1 MTSKNWAI
9 PTINFTHSPELE
21 ARRILFVAG
30 SLARGWYQKHN
41 FLILPE
47 LAPRAPS
54 SQVILPN
61 LPYDA
66 IPRFWES
73 VAKLKLVTP
82 QLAPAPLLAAI
93 ESLCESLYKPSL
105 YTRHLSELEKS
116 YNQVKDNFWNT
127 LFTLFPSYSSRVK
140 DITIISSQYGSSSS
154 FNLATAD
161 NSKITIYLRSDAKID
176 KLLWSILAALFRT
189 KMQDEQ
195 KYSWEEVEAVI
206 DWLMSES
213 SLAASIPHPHP
224 TLTNLRANQLSNYR
238 QLSEKYLASLG
249 ISGVLHLEK
258 HGSNYMY
265 GDIKI
270 TDLTTKQQILLDL
283 LLTKR
288 GLTVSYEEI
297 AASLW
302 PNNEDWSL
310 YALTK
315 EIQRLRDKIKK
326 CDINSQLIHAHR
338 KLGYSIA

>member
-1 MTSKNWAI
+1 MTSKNWTI
-9 PTINFTHSPELE
+9 PTTSFTHSPELE

-30 SLARGWYQKHN
+30 SLSRGWYQKHN

-47 LAPRAPS
+47 IAHRAPS

-61 LPYDA
+61 LPYA
-66 IPRFWES
+66 TIPRFWES

-82 QLAPAPLLAAI
+82 QLAPTTLLAAT
-93 ESLCESLYKPSL
+93 ESLCKPTYKPKL
-105 YTRHLSELEKS
+105 YIKHLSELEVS

-127 LFTLFPSYSSRVK
+127 LFTLFPSYRSRVK

-154 FNLATAD
+154 FNLARGQD
-161 NSKITIYLRSDAKID
+161 SSITIYLRSDAKID
-176 KLLWSILAALFRT
+176 KLLWSILATLFRS

-213 SLAASIPHPHP
+213 SLAAKLPHPHP
-224 TLTNLRANQLSNYR
+224 TLTNLRAYQLSKYR
-238 QLSEKYLASLG
+238 QISEKYLASLG
-249 ISGVLHLEK
+249 ISGVLRLEK
-258 HGSNYMY
+258 HGNSYLY
-265 GDIKI
+265 GDAKI

-283 LLTKR
+283 LLVKR
-288 GLTVSYEEI
+288 GITVSYDEI

-302 PNNEDWSL
+302 PSNDDWSL

-315 EIQRLRDKIKK
+315 EVQRLRDKIKSYG
-326 CDINSQLIHAHR
+326 ISTPIILAHR
-338 KLGYSIA
+338 KKGYSLS

>member
-1 MTSKNWAI
+1 MTSKNWTI

-47 LAPRAPS
+47 LAARAPS

-61 LPYDA
+61 LPYTT

-82 QLAPAPLLAAI
+82 QLAPAPLIAAT
-93 ESLCESLYKPSL
+93 EALCKPFYKPAL
-105 YTRHLSELEKS
+105 YVSHLSELEKS

-140 DITIISSQYGSSSS
+140 VITIISSQYGSSSS
-154 FNLATAD
+154 FNLATTEY
-161 NSKITIYLRSDAKID
+161 SSITIYLRSDTKID
-176 KLLWSILAALFRT
+176 KLLWSILAAIFRP

-213 SLAASIPHPHP
+213 SLAAKLSHPHP
-224 TLTNLRANQLSNYR
+224 TLTNLRANQLSKYR
-238 QLSEKYLASLG
+238 QDSEAYLSSLG
-249 ISGVLHLEK
+249 ISGVLRLEK
-258 HGSNYMY
+258 LSSSYSY
-265 GDIKI
+265 GDTKI
-270 TDLTTKQQILLDL
+270 SDLTTKQQILLDL
-283 LLTKR
+283 LLVRR
-288 GLTVSYEEI
+288 GLTVSYDEI

-302 PNNEDWSL
+302 PDDEDWSL
-310 YALTK
+310 YAITK
-315 EIQRLRDKIKK
+315 EVQRLRDKIKS
-326 CDINSQLIHAHR
+326 CGINSPLIHAHR

>member
-1 MTSKNWAI
+1 MTSKNWTI

-47 LAPRAPS
+47 LAPNAPS

-61 LPYDA
+61 LPYTT

-82 QLAPAPLLAAI
+82 QLSPAPLLAKTV
-93 ESLCESLYKPSL
+93 SLCEPLYKSTL
-105 YTRHLSELEKS
+105 YIKHLSELDKS

-127 LFTLFPSYSSRVK
+127 LFTLFPNYSSRVK
-140 DITIISSQYGSSSS
+140 DITVISSQYGSSSS
-154 FNLATAD
+154 FNLARD
-161 NSKITIYLRSDAKID
+161 QGCSITIYLRSDAKID
-176 KLLWSILAALFRT
+176 KLLWSILAALFRP

-213 SLAASIPHPHP
+213 SLAAKLPHPHP
-224 TLTNLRANQLSNYR
+224 TLTNLRANQLSKYR
-238 QLSEKYLASLG
+238 QASEIYLSSLG
-249 ISGVLHLEK
+249 ISGVLRLEK
-258 HGSNYMY
+258 HGSSYLY
-265 GDIKI
+265 GDTKI
-270 TDLTTKQQILLDL
+270 SDLTTKQQILLDL

-302 PNNEDWSL
+302 PDNEDWSL

-315 EIQRLRDKIKK
+315 EIQRLREKIKSSG
-326 CDINSQLIHAHR
+326 INSPLIHAHR